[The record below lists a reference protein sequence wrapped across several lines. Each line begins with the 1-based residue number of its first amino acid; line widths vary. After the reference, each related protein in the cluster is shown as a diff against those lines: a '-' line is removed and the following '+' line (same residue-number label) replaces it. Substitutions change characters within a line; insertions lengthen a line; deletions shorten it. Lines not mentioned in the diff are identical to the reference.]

1 MKRILYANG
10 SVLTSDRIADAVVR
24 YATALAGANAADNIR
39 FPVVK
44 DGQPGFVEMLIG
56 PASELMVEEAG
67 DDPDAGFDEADF
79 LADLVVRGERIS
91 HPPTI
96 KPGASRTEDLSAFDD
111 I

>member
-24 YATALAGANAADNIR
+24 YATVLAGASAADNIR

-44 DGQPGFVEMLIG
+44 DGQPSFVEMLIG
-56 PASELMVEEAG
+56 PASELMVEDAG
-67 DDPDAGFDEADF
+67 DDPGAGFEDAAF
-79 LADLVVRGERIS
+79 LADLTKRGDRMS

-96 KPGASRTEDLSAFDD
+96 KPGASRTEDLSVFDD

>member
-1 MKRILYANG
+1 MKRILYATG

-24 YATALAGANAADNIR
+24 YASVLAGAGTADSIR

-44 DGQPGFVEMLIG
+44 NGEPGFVEMLIG

-67 DDPDAGFDEADF
+67 EDPSAGFDDAAF
-79 LADLVVRGERIS
+79 LADMQARGERVS
-91 HPPTI
+91 HPPAI